1 MIDKKVCKDVPKE
14 EVPKESKVIT
24 ITWACNNKSNG
35 KFRAR
40 LNAIGYKKFIESPVT
55 SQQFLLQ

>member
-40 LNAIGYKKFIESPVT
+40 LNTGVYEQVNVDHCEI
-55 SQQFLLQ
+55 

>member
-1 MIDKKVCKDVPKE
+1 MFQNKNPQIIQSNDKHLGMK
-14 EVPKESKVIT
+14 
-24 ITWACNNKSNG
+24 NKSNG